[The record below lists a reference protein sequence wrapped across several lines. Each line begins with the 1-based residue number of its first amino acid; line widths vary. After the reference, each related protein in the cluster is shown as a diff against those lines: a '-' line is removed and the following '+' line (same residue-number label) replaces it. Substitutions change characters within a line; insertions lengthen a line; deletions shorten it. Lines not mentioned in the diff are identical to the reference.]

1 MVLKFVSVTWSEDWT
16 FCSKLGK
23 LGRQSN
29 ISFWKTLIACFL
41 DDPVWNNMYSMDI
54 ASVAHSKVDQTD
66 RPESMDLFHGN
77 RVRPFSLNDF
87 ILHIELN
94 TKLDPV
100 RSV

>member
-1 MVLKFVSVTWSEDWT
+1 
-16 FCSKLGK
+16 
-23 LGRQSN
+23 
-29 ISFWKTLIACFL
+29 
-41 DDPVWNNMYSMDI
+41 MYSMDI